1 MEMTMG
7 LAALGERGFGGEST
21 LSISLRDHL
30 AQKLRLY
37 VGGLFL
43 VVTFGGM
50 VLLKIIVSYAVDEG
64 FEKKHAQ
71 FNAMGIQLAE
81 EHLVGILERL
91 RLAEGAERDLLIEE
105 IVSERDDYDES
116 LRRLQALLYGLHV
129 GEVPWVVAHDRFD
142 GGGVVAIGERRLF
155 LYRVSRDSPFQGT
168 TAWWLAPGDK
178 LNQNDAGWILRRG
191 EQQHAF
197 DTATRSFT
205 VNPRLE
211 SATGFDTYWYIW
223 SLTNPHTQIA
233 AAAH

>member
-1 MEMTMG
+1 MG

-64 FEKKHAQ
+64 FEKKYAQ
-71 FNAMGIQLAE
+71 LNAMGIQLAE

-116 LRRLQALLYGLHV
+116 LRRLQALLYGMHV

-168 TAWWLAPGDK
+168 AAWWLAPGDK

-197 DTATRSFT
+197 DTATRSFPG
-205 VNPRLE
+205 NPRLE
-211 SATGFDTYWYIW
+211 SATGFDTYSYIW
-223 SLTNPHTQIA
+223 SLTNPQTQIA

>member
-1 MEMTMG
+1 MG

-64 FEKKHAQ
+64 FEKKYAQ
-71 FNAMGIQLAE
+71 LNAMGIQLAE

-116 LRRLQALLYGLHV
+116 LRRLQALLYGMHV

-155 LYRVSRDSPFQGT
+155 LYRESRDSPFQGT
-168 TAWWLAPGDK
+168 AAWWLAPGDK

-191 EQQHAF
+191 KQQHAF

-205 VNPRLE
+205 GNPRLE
-211 SATGFDTYWYIW
+211 SATGFDTYSYIW
-223 SLTNPHTQIA
+223 SLTNPQTQIA

>member
-50 VLLKIIVSYAVDEG
+50 VLLKIIVLYAVDEV

-71 FNAMGIQLAE
+71 LNAMGIQLAE

-91 RLAEGAERDLLIEE
+91 GLAEGAERDLLIEE
-105 IVSERDDYDES
+105 IVSERDDYDGS

-142 GGGVVAIGERRLF
+142 GGGVVAMGERRLF
-155 LYRVSRDSPFQGT
+155 LYRLSRDSPLPRHRSLVAGT
-168 TAWWLAPGDK
+168 G
-178 LNQNDAGWILRRG
+178 
-191 EQQHAF
+191 
-197 DTATRSFT
+197 
-205 VNPRLE
+205 
-211 SATGFDTYWYIW
+211 
-223 SLTNPHTQIA
+223 
-233 AAAH
+233 

>member
-1 MEMTMG
+1 MG

-50 VLLKIIVSYAVDEG
+50 VLLKIIVSYTLDEG
-64 FEKKHAQ
+64 FEKKHAKL
-71 FNAMGIQLAE
+71 NAMGIQLAE

-116 LRRLQALLYGLHV
+116 LRRLQALLYGMHV

-155 LYRVSRDSPFQGT
+155 IYRVSRDSPFRGT
-168 TAWWLAPGDK
+168 AAWWLAPGDELK
-178 LNQNDAGWILRRG
+178 
-191 EQQHAF
+191 
-197 DTATRSFT
+197 
-205 VNPRLE
+205 
-211 SATGFDTYWYIW
+211 
-223 SLTNPHTQIA
+223 
-233 AAAH
+233 